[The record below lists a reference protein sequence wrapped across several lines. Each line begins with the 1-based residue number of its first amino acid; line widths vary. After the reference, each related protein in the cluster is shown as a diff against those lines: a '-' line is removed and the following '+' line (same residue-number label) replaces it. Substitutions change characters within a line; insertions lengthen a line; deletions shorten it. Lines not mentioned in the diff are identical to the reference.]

1 VVVRHNDQRVVAV
14 GVALSLV
21 ILVVAWLV
29 LGAWRGDL
37 VEIERAAHRTGVYQ
51 VDINRAGWVELA
63 QLPGVGET
71 LAKRIVRFRGEH
83 GPFVINGK
91 LLSVHG
97 IGSRTLAGI
106 LPYLRPLPARDARPA
121 GQRR

>member
-1 VVVRHNDQRVVAV
+1 VVLRRNDQRVVGV
-14 GVALSLV
+14 VVALSLV

-29 LGAWRGDL
+29 LGGWRGDL
-37 VEIERAAHRTGVYQ
+37 VEIDRAAHRTGVYQ

-71 LAKRIVRFRGEH
+71 LAKRIIRFRGEH
-83 GPFVINGK
+83 GPFVVNGK
-91 LLSVHG
+91 LLGVHG

-106 LPYLRPLPARDARPA
+106 LPYLRPLPAKDARPA
-121 GQRR
+121 GPRR